1 MGYRETRSAYHRE
14 SAVSG
19 TQPETSGS
27 NRQCKK
33 IHTQLGGQVYHRN
46 RILPIGKCLPHPPL
60 RATDTRCACS
70 YEPRNGRREMWLQE
84 SLGTLQCPQANE
96 RFRLFA
102 YVGFIVGLI
111 WYGGGVLLKYFD
123 ISLMMSTGILL
134 TLPFIVT
141 GFIHLDGFM
150 DVCDALLS
158 RKSKEDKLKILKDSR
173 VGAFAV
179 IALGLLFI
187 MDFAGIYTALEKDFN
202 LIALILIPIISRTIA
217 AYFIISNEPLGESYY
232 GNLFKNGT
240 GKIDKITLGIT
251 FITILILSYF
261 LGNKYIIMPLVM
273 GVVGL
278 ILLKNCKKELDGI
291 NGDVAGYI
299 LVLTELFGIL
309 VLAVI

>member
-1 MGYRETRSAYHRE
+1 MKNLLNAFNMAISMFTVIPLPKYIWEEKSAKYMM
-14 SAVSG
+14 
-19 TQPETSGS
+19 
-27 NRQCKK
+27 
-33 IHTQLGGQVYHRN
+33 
-46 RILPIGKCLPHPPL
+46 RIYP
-60 RATDTRCACS
+60 
-70 YEPRNGRREMWLQE
+70 
-84 SLGTLQCPQANE
+84 
-96 RFRLFA
+96 F
-102 YVGFIVGLI
+102 VGFIVGLI

-150 DVCDALLS
+150 DVCDALFS